1 MSNATTTNGKAPSQD
16 VVAVIVGAL
25 AAMGYSADQIAHIR
39 PIVSYN
45 WKMEGRLRGDVY
57 KRQATK
63 NAHTPMLL
71 DEALSWH
78 KRFTETG
85 SMKDRKSVV

>member
-25 AAMGYSADQIAHIR
+25 AAMGYSADHTR

-45 WKMEGRLRGDVY
+45 WKMEGRLRGN
-57 KRQATK
+57 R
-63 NAHTPMLL
+63 
-71 DEALSWH
+71 
-78 KRFTETG
+78 
-85 SMKDRKSVV
+85 

>member
-45 WKMEGRLRGDVY
+45 WKTEGRLRGN
-57 KRQATK
+57 R
-63 NAHTPMLL
+63 
-71 DEALSWH
+71 
-78 KRFTETG
+78 
-85 SMKDRKSVV
+85 

>member
-45 WKMEGRLRGDVY
+45 WKWKVACAVID
-57 KRQATK
+57 KIIA
-63 NAHTPMLL
+63 
-71 DEALSWH
+71 
-78 KRFTETG
+78 
-85 SMKDRKSVV
+85 

>member
-1 MSNATTTNGKAPSQD
+1 MGYSSEQIASIRPTATSAKWRLEGRLREVKNLGGILMTMLQQLTVAPSQD

-45 WKMEGRLRGDVY
+45 WKMEGRLRGN
-57 KRQATK
+57 R
-63 NAHTPMLL
+63 
-71 DEALSWH
+71 
-78 KRFTETG
+78 
-85 SMKDRKSVV
+85 

>member
-1 MSNATTTNGKAPSQD
+1 MSNATKTNGKAPSQD

-45 WKMEGRLRGDVY
+45 WKMEGRFCAVIDKILPIR
-57 KRQATK
+57 
-63 NAHTPMLL
+63 
-71 DEALSWH
+71 
-78 KRFTETG
+78 
-85 SMKDRKSVV
+85 

>member
-39 PIVSYN
+39 PIVATIGK
-45 WKMEGRLRGDVY
+45 WKAVC
-57 KRQATK
+57 
-63 NAHTPMLL
+63 
-71 DEALSWH
+71 
-78 KRFTETG
+78 
-85 SMKDRKSVV
+85 VVIDKIIGYFDNPWDYSIYMCKIFISFV

>member
-39 PIVSYN
+39 PTVSYN
-45 WKMEGRLRGDVY
+45 WKMEGRLRGN
-57 KRQATK
+57 R
-63 NAHTPMLL
+63 
-71 DEALSWH
+71 
-78 KRFTETG
+78 
-85 SMKDRKSVV
+85 

>member
-25 AAMGYSADQIAHIR
+25 AAMGYSAD

-45 WKMEGRLRGDVY
+45 WKMEGRLRGN
-57 KRQATK
+57 R
-63 NAHTPMLL
+63 
-71 DEALSWH
+71 
-78 KRFTETG
+78 
-85 SMKDRKSVV
+85 

>member
-39 PIVSYN
+39 PIESY
-45 WKMEGRLRGDVY
+45 KCTMYGRLRGN
-57 KRQATK
+57 R
-63 NAHTPMLL
+63 
-71 DEALSWH
+71 
-78 KRFTETG
+78 
-85 SMKDRKSVV
+85 

>member
-45 WKMEGRLRGDVY
+45 WTDMRDLISEIGR
-57 KRQATK
+57 
-63 NAHTPMLL
+63 AH
-71 DEALSWH
+71 
-78 KRFTETG
+78 
-85 SMKDRKSVV
+85 V

>member
-25 AAMGYSADQIAHIR
+25 AAMGYSADQIR

-45 WKMEGRLRGDVY
+45 WKMEGRLRGN
-57 KRQATK
+57 R
-63 NAHTPMLL
+63 
-71 DEALSWH
+71 
-78 KRFTETG
+78 
-85 SMKDRKSVV
+85 

>member
-39 PIVSYN
+39 SIVSYN
-45 WKMEGRLRGDVY
+45 WKMEGRLRGN
-57 KRQATK
+57 R
-63 NAHTPMLL
+63 
-71 DEALSWH
+71 
-78 KRFTETG
+78 
-85 SMKDRKSVV
+85 

>member
-45 WKMEGRLRGDVY
+45 WKMEGRLRGTRSDY
-57 KRQATK
+57 WQ
-63 NAHTPMLL
+63 L
-71 DEALSWH
+71 DNLIDYPIYMC
-78 KRFTETG
+78 K
-85 SMKDRKSVV
+85 KYL

>member
-45 WKMEGRLRGDVY
+45 WKMEGRLLGNR
-57 KRQATK
+57 
-63 NAHTPMLL
+63 
-71 DEALSWH
+71 
-78 KRFTETG
+78 
-85 SMKDRKSVV
+85 